1 LHKPVRKGQLFST
14 LRHVFGAMPD
24 TEARAAIEGKTTP
37 EPLGLNVLL
46 AEDNPVNQEVARV
59 MLAWLGC
66 RTCVAGDGAEAIA
79 ALREEAFDVVL
90 MDCQMPDVDGFEA
103 SRRIR
108 RMEAES
114 VPRGAAAPRVPIIA
128 LTANAMRG
136 DREVCLAAGMDDYM
150 TKPFARET
158 LRAMLE
164 RWTRRTSSNAPNA
177 PNAPSAPPAGES
189 PTEVGINPKPLQTLR
204 QLGRQDFIP
213 RLIRLFI
220 DTAPGELV
228 KLKLAVER
236 ADSVGAIAIAHQL
249 KSSSAALGLTT
260 ISEAAKTLEMDGR
273 AGKTANLASAVTAI
287 EIAYEVLLPHLE
299 QMAAQGPNPA
309 VKTPGPSES
318 TDGSPR

>member
-1 LHKPVRKGQLFST
+1 MV
-14 LRHVFGAMPD
+14 V
-24 TEARAAIEGKTTP
+24 
-37 EPLGLNVLL
+37 
-46 AEDNPVNQEVARV
+46 VA
-59 MLAWLGC
+59 MLAQM
-66 RTCVAGDGAEAIA
+66 RHESHVVVDGAA
-79 ALREEAFDVVL
+79 AVSAARDGDWDCVL
-90 MDCQMPDVDGFEA
+90 MDIQMPGMDGETA
-103 SRRIR
+103 ARRIR
-108 RMEAES
+108 ELPG
-114 VPRGAAAPRVPIIA
+114 PRGRVPIIA

-164 RWTRRTSSNAPNA
+164 RWTGRNSSNV
-177 PNAPSAPPAGES
+177 PNAPSASPAAES

-236 ADSVGAIAIAHQL
+236 ADSVSAIAIAHQL

-299 QMAAQGPNPA
+299 QMAAQEPNPA